1 MHFKWLYCRS
11 YKFRGVIVFIGLKFF
26 LFFSNVCF
34 FSSNTEVKK
43 TRTAPL
49 FNQTALDIPVSP
61 PPVESRH
68 DFMKSL
74 TTSMTLDR
82 RAVKSNIKT
91 DRSGSLTGAEPSP
104 VFPLAAA
111 QRSGSVSP
119 QTGIRRFLPSL
130 GTIPDT
136 VLTGSRSSTD
146 LDKISQSSSNSKKKG
161 FAPISKIQILK
172 SFFERKVAQLS
183 GKPTTPDRF
192 TGLFKPPKSSK
203 DKL

>member
-1 MHFKWLYCRS
+1 M
-11 YKFRGVIVFIGLKFF
+11 GLKFF

-82 RAVKSNIKT
+82 RAVSPILRPT
-91 DRSGSLTGAEPSP
+91 DQE
-104 VFPLAAA
+104 V
-111 QRSGSVSP
+111 
-119 QTGIRRFLPSL
+119 
-130 GTIPDT
+130 
-136 VLTGSRSSTD
+136 
-146 LDKISQSSSNSKKKG
+146 
-161 FAPISKIQILK
+161 
-172 SFFERKVAQLS
+172 
-183 GKPTTPDRF
+183 
-192 TGLFKPPKSSK
+192 
-203 DKL
+203 

>member
-1 MHFKWLYCRS
+1 
-11 YKFRGVIVFIGLKFF
+11 
-26 LFFSNVCF
+26 
-34 FSSNTEVKK
+34 
-43 TRTAPL
+43 
-49 FNQTALDIPVSP
+49 
-61 PPVESRH
+61 
-68 DFMKSL
+68 MKSL

-104 VFPLAAA
+104 ILQLSA

-119 QTGIRRFLPSL
+119 QAGIRRFLPSL

-146 LDKISQSSSNSKKKG
+146 LDKISQSSSSGKKKG
-161 FAPISKIQILK
+161 FAPISKIQVLK

-192 TGLFKPPKSSK
+192 TGLFKPLKSSK
-203 DKL
+203 EKL